1 MEYLNAILLLLQF
14 FYILYFTNIIFNNF
28 LILFHFHFISINID
42 PFADENDDHQVVNT
56 QASTIAKP
64 VSKIDTKIHLKVK
77 KRNGRK
83 SVTTITGL
91 SKKFNFKK
99 ILKAFKKEFCCNG
112 SIDEDKDGNQVIIL
126 LGDHREAVQRFFIE
140 EKIAKNDD
148 IVIHG
153 F

>member
-1 MEYLNAILLLLQF
+1 MSTIQNLTTY
-14 FYILYFTNIIFNNF
+14 
-28 LILFHFHFISINID
+28 D
-42 PFADENDDHQVVNT
+42 PFADENDDHQAVTT
-56 QASTIAKP
+56 QAATASKP
-64 VSKIDTKIHLKVK
+64 ASKMDSKIHLKVK

-91 SKKFNFKK
+91 SKKFDFKK

-112 SIDEDKDGNQVIIL
+112 SIDADNDGNQVILL

-140 EKIAKNDD
+140 EKIAKADD